1 MRVVGWVA
9 AGLVA
14 GLALGVVV
22 AGVSASGDVKRY
34 LRMRR
39 M

>member
-9 AGLVA
+9 TGLVA
-14 GLALGVVV
+14 GIVIGVVV
-22 AGVSASGDVKRY
+22 AGAVSAGDVKRY
-34 LRMRR
+34 VRMRQ

>member
-9 AGLVA
+9 TGLVA
-14 GLALGVVV
+14 GLVLAVVV
-22 AGVSASGDVKRY
+22 AGVSSSGDVKRY

>member
-9 AGLVA
+9 TGLVA

-22 AGVSASGDVKRY
+22 AGIASSGDIKRY